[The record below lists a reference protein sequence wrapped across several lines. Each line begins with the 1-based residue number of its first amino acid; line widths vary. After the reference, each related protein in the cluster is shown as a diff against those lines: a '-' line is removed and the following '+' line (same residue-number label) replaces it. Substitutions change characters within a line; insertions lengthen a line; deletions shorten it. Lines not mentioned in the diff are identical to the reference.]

1 MAATRRNPA
10 ASVSQFTHTYPHTF
24 VCATPCPISPLPHT
38 HHALPPLLYSGLEYQ
53 EQEVE
58 VKRPP
63 EPLRECRRF
72 AALGLALAAASLGLA
87 LAAASLGLALAAA
100 SLGLALAAALG
111 LAFAAP
117 LGLALAAP
125 LGLALAA
132 ALALALAAA
141 LALALTAPLGL
152 ALAAAAPAG

>member
-100 SLGLALAAALG
+100 LGLAFAAPLGLAL
-111 LAFAAP
+111 AAP

>member
-100 SLGLALAAALG
+100 LG

-132 ALALALAAA
+132 PLGLALAAA